1 MTKKERIL
9 LGVVLASLFV
19 GAMVAARCNPHL
31 NSFCDKLVAAG
42 KSKLVALIAVACKLT
57 TILNA
62 SFEIDAHG
70 SQSLLEQQDS
80 RFLL

>member
-1 MTKKERIL
+1 MSLTKKERIS
-9 LGVVLASLFV
+9 LGVALASLF
-19 GAMVAARCNPHL
+19 
-31 NSFCDKLVAAG
+31 
-42 KSKLVALIAVACKLT
+42 VALIAVARKLT

-80 RFLL
+80 RSLF